1 MTFAYNVDF
10 ISNLKYDLST
20 KEVMLMAK
28 ISREACDHYDNGVFL
43 LVVYFI
49 KSC

>member
-1 MTFAYNVDF
+1 MTMSYNSEF

-20 KEVMLMAK
+20 KEVMEMAK
-28 ISREACDHYDNGVFL
+28 ISREACDYYDNGVFL

-49 KSC
+49 RSC